1 MNLPQKLFKRYMEQL
16 NNYSDEEIIEV
27 FNREVGNGGWGTAR
41 ASFLG
46 ALHEQLNIR
55 KFDYS
60 EIGDKGSCSL
70 ANKVKLVGITIKVIP
85 NSKPK
90 VLQGGLYKVK
100 YSDKL
105 KNGVKLIPLDNY
117 IHPKGL
123 EDFID

>member
-1 MNLPQKLFKRYMEQL
+1 MNLPQELFHKFMEQL
-16 NNYSDEEIIEV
+16 NKCSDEEIIQN
-27 FNREVGNGGWGTAR
+27 FNYEVGNGGWGTAR
-41 ASFLG
+41 ASYLG

-55 KFDYS
+55 NFDYS
-60 EIGDKGSCSL
+60 EIGDKKSYSL
-70 ANKVKLVGITIKVIP
+70 ANKVELVGKTIKVIP

-100 YSDKL
+100 F

-123 EDFID
+123 EEFID